1 MIKIK
6 SKLWMIVFSI
16 LVLLFVYMRIVEEHN
31 NYDNT
36 VVLIPNEQLPVDF
49 SFQNYYVELDVPT
62 EPENIYLDGEGDLL
76 LKTDRKITVQVIRM
90 RKK

>member
-1 MIKIK
+1 
-6 SKLWMIVFSI
+6 MIVCSTLI
-16 LVLLFVYMRIVEEHN
+16 LLFVYMTNVEEPN
-31 NYDNT
+31 NYNNA

-62 EPENIYLDGEGDLL
+62 EPENIYLDGEGNLL